1 MDSHRN
7 KQTAE
12 NQDLNRRNVYT
23 LAAVSDLK
31 TIARSE
37 EERTSRFKIRPLTFI
52 KNGALL
58 SAVFVAF
65 APGAAGAQT
74 IEKKG
79 NDALRDPLHLPTC
92 AEP

>member
-37 EERTSRFKIRPLTFI
+37 EERTSRFKIHPLTFI
-52 KNGALL
+52 KMALI
-58 SAVFVAF
+58 STVFVAF

-74 IEKKG
+74 IEK
-79 NDALRDPLHLPTC
+79 NERPPT
-92 AEP
+92 